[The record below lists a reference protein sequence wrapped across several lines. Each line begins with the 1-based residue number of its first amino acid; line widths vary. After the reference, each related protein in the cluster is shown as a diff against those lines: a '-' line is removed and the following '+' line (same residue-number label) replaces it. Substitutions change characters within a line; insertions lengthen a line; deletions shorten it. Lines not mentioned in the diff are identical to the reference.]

1 MKKRNKNS
9 HPFLGR
15 IHSKESKLKMSF
27 SSSLFSPVK
36 LLDLEIGKEKLF
48 NSSVQAASFLS
59 ISEWTIRKYKKSGAV
74 FKNRLSISA
83 AYK

>member
-1 MKKRNKNS
+1 
-9 HPFLGR
+9 
-15 IHSKESKLKMSF
+15 MSF

-59 ISEWTIRKYKKSGAV
+59 ISE
-74 FKNRLSISA
+74 
-83 AYK
+83 